1 MLLQSPIAS
10 IFIIYS
16 KPYSLYYQLLNNSTI
31 FNMEKDI
38 DIIIYGATGF
48 TGKLCVRYFQ
58 SLDTMVTWA
67 IAGRNLT
74 KLQKVAEDNQ
84 AKVEIL
90 VADSDDEVALDTL
103 TSRAKVILSTAG
115 PFHRYG
121 SKLVAS
127 CVKNS
132 SHYVD
137 ITGENF
143 WVKDLIETHHEEAA
157 RKGIRII
164 PSCGF
169 DSIPSDLGTFF
180 AAKSLG
186 KPIRRIE
193 SFHSYQGG
201 ASGGTLETMFSMGEL
216 DLGDDLTNPF
226 LLNPEDSYS
235 YEQKKLSGDRVG
247 ISKKPE
253 IKAWSGP
260 FIMATANT
268 RVVRRSEALLA
279 LRQESYGSNFTYQEH
294 AYHKS
299 WFSAV
304 SSLVLTG
311 LSVLVLLSPL
321 KRLVKPFLPKPGE
334 GPSETVQENGWFD
347 CKFIVESEDGTKS
360 VFNMSGKG
368 DPGYKVTSKLVSEC
382 ALCLTEDANSLP
394 GGSEYGGVLTS
405 ASGLGQSLIT
415 RLKKV
420 GITFKGPL

>member
-1 MLLQSPIAS
+1 MD
-10 IFIIYS
+10 
-16 KPYSLYYQLLNNSTI
+16 
-31 FNMEKDI
+31 KDI

-48 TGKLCVRYFQ
+48 TGQLCVKYFQ
-58 SLDTMVTWA
+58 SLETTAKWA
-67 IAGRNLT
+67 IAGRNQE
-74 KLQKVAEDNQ
+74 KLRKVAEENL
-84 AKVEIL
+84 AEVEIL
-90 VADSDDEVALDTL
+90 IADSHDEVALDNLTL
-103 TSRAKVILSTAG
+103 RAKVILSTAG

-127 CVKNS
+127 CLKNNT
-132 SHYVD
+132 HYVD

-143 WVKDLIETHHEEAA
+143 WVKGLIENHHEEAA

-180 AAKSLG
+180 AAKALSQ
-186 KPIRRIE
+186 PIKRIE

-216 DLGDDLTNPF
+216 DLGDDLTDPF

-235 YEQKKLSGDRVG
+235 NKQKQLSSDRIG
-247 ISKKPE
+247 IAKKPE
-253 IKAWSGP
+253 INAWSGP
-260 FIMATANT
+260 FIMATAHT
-268 RVVRRSEALLA
+268 RVVRRTEALLA
-279 LRQESYGSNFTYQEH
+279 LRQESYGTDFTYQEH
-294 AYHKS
+294 AFHKS

-304 SSLVLTG
+304 KSLLLTG

-334 GPSETVQENGWFD
+334 GPSESVQENGWFD
-347 CKFIVESEDGTKS
+347 CKYIVETEEGIKK

-382 ALCLTEDANSLP
+382 ALCLIENQDELP
-394 GGSEYGGVLTS
+394 GGKEYGGVLTS
-405 ASGLGQSLIT
+405 ASGLGDPLIA
-415 RLKKV
+415 RLKNA
-420 GITFKGPL
+420 GILFQGPL

>member
-1 MLLQSPIAS
+1 MQ
-10 IFIIYS
+10 
-16 KPYSLYYQLLNNSTI
+16 
-31 FNMEKDI
+31 KDI

-48 TGKLCVRYFQ
+48 TGKLCVKYFQ
-58 SLDTMVTWA
+58 SLDTIVTWA
-67 IAGRNLT
+67 MAGRNLI
-74 KLQKVAEDNQ
+74 KLEKVAKENQ
-84 AKVEIL
+84 TNVEIL
-90 VADSDDEVALDTL
+90 IADSDDEKALDNL
-103 TSRAKVILSTAG
+103 TSRARVILSTTG

-127 CVKNS
+127 CVKNDT
-132 SHYVD
+132 HYVD

-143 WVKDLIETHHEEAA
+143 WVKGLIEKHHKEASA
-157 RKGIRII
+157 KGIRII

-180 AAKSLG
+180 AAKALSQ
-186 KPIRRIE
+186 PIKRIE

-216 DLGDDLTNPF
+216 DLGDDLTDPF

-235 YEQKKLSGDRVG
+235 NKQKQLSSDRVG
-247 ISKKPE
+247 IAKKSE
-253 IKAWSGP
+253 INAWSGP

-268 RVVRRSEALLA
+268 RVVRRTEALLA
-279 LRQESYGSNFTYQEH
+279 LRQESYGADFTYQEH
-294 AYHKS
+294 AFHKS

-304 SSLVLTG
+304 KSLVLTG

-334 GPSETVQENGWFD
+334 GPSESVQENGWFD
-347 CKFIVESEDGTKS
+347 CKYIVETEEGTKK

-382 ALCLTEDANSLP
+382 ALCLIEDLERLP
-394 GGSEYGGVLTS
+394 GGPEYGGVLTS
-405 ASGLGQSLIT
+405 AAGLGSPLIT
-415 RLKKV
+415 RLKKA
-420 GITFKGPL
+420 GISFLGPL

>member
-304 SSLVLTG
+304 SSLLLTE

>member
-1 MLLQSPIAS
+1 MD
-10 IFIIYS
+10 
-16 KPYSLYYQLLNNSTI
+16 
-31 FNMEKDI
+31 KDI

-48 TGKLCVRYFQ
+48 TGQLCVKYFQ
-58 SLDTMVTWA
+58 SLATTAKWA
-67 IAGRNLT
+67 IAGRNQE
-74 KLQKVAEDNQ
+74 KLRKVAEENL
-84 AKVEIL
+84 AEVEIL
-90 VADSDDEVALDTL
+90 IADSDDEVALDNLTL
-103 TSRAKVILSTAG
+103 RAKVILSTAG

-127 CVKNS
+127 CVKNNT
-132 SHYVD
+132 HYVD

-143 WVKDLIETHHEEAA
+143 WVKGLIENHHEEAA

-186 KPIRRIE
+186 KPIKRIE
-193 SFHSYQGG
+193 SFHSYEGG

-226 LLNPEDSYS
+226 LLNPEDSFS
-235 YEQKKLSGDRVG
+235 NEQKQLSGDRVG

-299 WFSAV
+299 WLSAV
-304 SSLVLTG
+304 SSLLLTG

-334 GPSETVQENGWFD
+334 GPSEAVQENGWFD
-347 CKFIVESEDGTKS
+347 CKFIAESEDGTKS
-360 VFNMSGKG
+360 VFNMYGKG

-382 ALCLTEDANSLP
+382 ALCLIEDIEELP
-394 GGSEYGGVLTS
+394 GGRGYGGVLTS
-405 ASGLGQSLIT
+405 ASGLGHSLIS
-415 RLKKV
+415 RLTKA
-420 GITFKGPL
+420 GIDFNGPL

>member
-1 MLLQSPIAS
+1 
-10 IFIIYS
+10 
-16 KPYSLYYQLLNNSTI
+16 
-31 FNMEKDI
+31 MEKDI

-58 SLDTMVTWA
+58 SLDTTVTWA

-74 KLQKVAEDNQ
+74 KLQKVSEDNQ

-127 CVKNS
+127 CVKNN

-143 WVKDLIETHHEEAA
+143 WVKGLIETHHEEAT

-186 KPIRRIE
+186 KPIKRIE
-193 SFHSYQGG
+193 SFHSYEGG

-226 LLNPEDSYS
+226 LLNPQDSYS
-235 YEQKKLSGDRVG
+235 NEQKQLSGDRAG

-279 LRQESYGSNFTYQEH
+279 MRQESYGSNFTYQEH

-334 GPSETVQENGWFD
+334 GPSEAVQENGWFD

>member
-1 MLLQSPIAS
+1 MD
-10 IFIIYS
+10 
-16 KPYSLYYQLLNNSTI
+16 
-31 FNMEKDI
+31 KDI

-48 TGKLCVRYFQ
+48 TGQLCVKYFQ
-58 SLDTMVTWA
+58 SLETPAKWA
-67 IAGRNLT
+67 IAGRNQE
-74 KLQKVAEDNQ
+74 KLRKVAEENL
-84 AKVEIL
+84 AEVEIL
-90 VADSDDEVALDTL
+90 IADSDDEVALDNLTL
-103 TSRAKVILSTAG
+103 RAKVILSTAG

-127 CVKNS
+127 CVKNNT
-132 SHYVD
+132 HYVD

-143 WVKDLIETHHEEAA
+143 WVKGLIENHHEEAA

-186 KPIRRIE
+186 KPIKRIE
-193 SFHSYQGG
+193 SFHSYEGG

-235 YEQKKLSGDRVG
+235 NEQKQLSGDRVG

-299 WFSAV
+299 WLSAV
-304 SSLVLTG
+304 SSLLLTG

-334 GPSETVQENGWFD
+334 GPSEVVQENGWFD
-347 CKFIVESEDGTKS
+347 CKFIAESEDGTKS
-360 VFNMSGKG
+360 VFNMHGKG

-382 ALCLTEDANSLP
+382 ALCLIEDIEELP
-394 GGSEYGGVLTS
+394 GGRGYGGVLTS
-405 ASGLGQSLIT
+405 ASGLGHSLIS
-415 RLKKV
+415 RLTKA
-420 GITFKGPL
+420 GIDFKGPL

>member
-1 MLLQSPIAS
+1 MQ
-10 IFIIYS
+10 
-16 KPYSLYYQLLNNSTI
+16 
-31 FNMEKDI
+31 KDI

-48 TGKLCVRYFQ
+48 TGKLCVKYFQ
-58 SLDTMVTWA
+58 SLDTTVTWA
-67 IAGRNLT
+67 MAGRNLM
-74 KLQKVAEDNQ
+74 KLEKVAKENQ
-84 AKVEIL
+84 TNVEIL
-90 VADSDDEVALDTL
+90 IADSDDEKALDNL
-103 TSRAKVILSTAG
+103 TSRARVILSTTG

-127 CVKNS
+127 CIKNHT
-132 SHYVD
+132 HYVD

-143 WVKDLIETHHEEAA
+143 WVKGLIEKHHKEASA
-157 RKGIRII
+157 KGIRII

-180 AAKSLG
+180 AAKALSQ
-186 KPIRRIE
+186 PIKRIE

-216 DLGDDLTNPF
+216 DLGDDLTDPF

-235 YEQKKLSGDRVG
+235 NKQKQLSSDRVG
-247 ISKKPE
+247 IAKKPE
-253 IKAWSGP
+253 INAWSGP

-268 RVVRRSEALLA
+268 RVVRRTEALLA
-279 LRQESYGSNFTYQEH
+279 LRQESYGADFTYQEH
-294 AYHKS
+294 AFHKS

-304 SSLVLTG
+304 KSLVLTG

-334 GPSETVQENGWFD
+334 GPSESVQENGWFD
-347 CKFIVESEDGTKS
+347 CKYIVETEEGTKK

-382 ALCLTEDANSLP
+382 ALCLIEDLERLP
-394 GGSEYGGVLTS
+394 GGPEYGGVLTS
-405 ASGLGQSLIT
+405 AAGLGSPLIT
-415 RLKKV
+415 RLKKA
-420 GITFKGPL
+420 GISFLGPL

>member
-1 MLLQSPIAS
+1 MD
-10 IFIIYS
+10 
-16 KPYSLYYQLLNNSTI
+16 
-31 FNMEKDI
+31 KDI

-48 TGKLCVRYFQ
+48 TGQLCVKYFQ
-58 SLDTMVTWA
+58 SLETRAKWA
-67 IAGRNLT
+67 IAGRNQE
-74 KLQKVAEDNQ
+74 KLRKVAEENL
-84 AKVEIL
+84 AEVEIL
-90 VADSDDEVALDTL
+90 IADSDDEVALDNLTL
-103 TSRAKVILSTAG
+103 RAKVILSTAG

-127 CVKNS
+127 CVKNNT
-132 SHYVD
+132 HYVD

-143 WVKDLIETHHEEAA
+143 WVKGLIENHHEEAA

-186 KPIRRIE
+186 KPIKRIE
-193 SFHSYQGG
+193 SFHSYEGG

-235 YEQKKLSGDRVG
+235 NEQKQLSGDRVG

-299 WFSAV
+299 WLSAV
-304 SSLVLTG
+304 SSFLLTG

-321 KRLVKPFLPKPGE
+321 KRLVKPLLPKPGE
-334 GPSETVQENGWFD
+334 GPSEAVQENGWFD
-347 CKFIVESEDGTKS
+347 CKFIAESEDGTKS
-360 VFNMSGKG
+360 VFNMHGKG
-368 DPGYKVTSKLVSEC
+368 DPGYQVTSKLVSEC
-382 ALCLTEDANSLP
+382 ALCLIEDIEELP
-394 GGSEYGGVLTS
+394 GGRGYGGVLTS
-405 ASGLGQSLIT
+405 ASGLGHSLIS
-415 RLKKV
+415 RLTKA
-420 GITFKGPL
+420 GIDFRGPL

>member
-304 SSLVLTG
+304 SSLLLTG

>member
-1 MLLQSPIAS
+1 M
-10 IFIIYS
+10 
-16 KPYSLYYQLLNNSTI
+16 K
-31 FNMEKDI
+31 KDI

-382 ALCLTEDANSLP
+382 ALCLTQDANSLP

-420 GITFKGPL
+420 GISFKGPL

>member
-1 MLLQSPIAS
+1 MQ
-10 IFIIYS
+10 
-16 KPYSLYYQLLNNSTI
+16 
-31 FNMEKDI
+31 KDI

-48 TGKLCVRYFQ
+48 TGKLCVKYFQ
-58 SLDTMVTWA
+58 SLDTTVTWA
-67 IAGRNLT
+67 MAGRNLI
-74 KLQKVAEDNQ
+74 KLEKVAKENQ
-84 AKVEIL
+84 TNVEIL
-90 VADSDDEVALDTL
+90 IADSDDEKALDNL
-103 TSRAKVILSTAG
+103 TSRARVILSTTG

-127 CVKNS
+127 CIKNHT
-132 SHYVD
+132 HYVD

-143 WVKDLIETHHEEAA
+143 WVKGLIEKHHKEASA
-157 RKGIRII
+157 KGIRII

-180 AAKSLG
+180 AAKALSQ
-186 KPIRRIE
+186 PIKRIE

-216 DLGDDLTNPF
+216 DLGDDLTDPF

-235 YEQKKLSGDRVG
+235 NKQKQLSSDRVG
-247 ISKKPE
+247 IAKKPE
-253 IKAWSGP
+253 INAWSGP

-268 RVVRRSEALLA
+268 RVVRRTEALLA
-279 LRQESYGSNFTYQEH
+279 LRQESYGADFTYQEY
-294 AYHKS
+294 AFHKS

-304 SSLVLTG
+304 KSLVLTG

-334 GPSETVQENGWFD
+334 GPSESVQENGWFD
-347 CKFIVESEDGTKS
+347 CKYIVETEEGTKK

-382 ALCLTEDANSLP
+382 ALCLIEDLERLP
-394 GGSEYGGVLTS
+394 GGPEYGGVLTS
-405 ASGLGQSLIT
+405 AAGLGSPLIT
-415 RLKKV
+415 RLKKA
-420 GITFKGPL
+420 GISFLGPL

>member
-1 MLLQSPIAS
+1 MQ
-10 IFIIYS
+10 
-16 KPYSLYYQLLNNSTI
+16 
-31 FNMEKDI
+31 KDI

-48 TGKLCVRYFQ
+48 TGKLCVKYFQ
-58 SLDTMVTWA
+58 SLDTTVTWA
-67 IAGRNLT
+67 MAGRNLI
-74 KLQKVAEDNQ
+74 KLEKVAKENQ
-84 AKVEIL
+84 TNVEIL
-90 VADSDDEVALDTL
+90 IADSDDEKALDNL
-103 TSRAKVILSTAG
+103 TSRARVILSTTG

-127 CVKNS
+127 CVKNDT
-132 SHYVD
+132 HYVD

-143 WVKDLIETHHEEAA
+143 WVKGLIEKHHKEASA
-157 RKGIRII
+157 KGIRII

-180 AAKSLG
+180 AAKALSQ
-186 KPIRRIE
+186 PIKRIE

-216 DLGDDLTNPF
+216 DLGDDLTDPF

-235 YEQKKLSGDRVG
+235 NKQKQLSSDRVG
-247 ISKKPE
+247 IAKKPE
-253 IKAWSGP
+253 INAWSGP

-268 RVVRRSEALLA
+268 RVVRRTEALLA
-279 LRQESYGSNFTYQEH
+279 LRQESYGADFTYQEH
-294 AYHKS
+294 AFHKS

-304 SSLVLTG
+304 KSLVLTG

-334 GPSETVQENGWFD
+334 GPSESVQENGWFD
-347 CKFIVESEDGTKS
+347 CKYIVETEEGTKK

-382 ALCLTEDANSLP
+382 ALCLIEDLERLP
-394 GGSEYGGVLTS
+394 GGPEYGGVLTS
-405 ASGLGQSLIT
+405 AAGLGSPLIT
-415 RLKKV
+415 RLKKA
-420 GITFKGPL
+420 GISFLGPL

>member
-1 MLLQSPIAS
+1 MQ
-10 IFIIYS
+10 
-16 KPYSLYYQLLNNSTI
+16 
-31 FNMEKDI
+31 KDI

-48 TGKLCVRYFQ
+48 TGKLCVKYFQ
-58 SLDTMVTWA
+58 SLNTTVNWA
-67 IAGRNLT
+67 MAGRNLI
-74 KLQKVAEDNQ
+74 KLEKVAKENQ
-84 AKVEIL
+84 TNVEIL
-90 VADSDDEVALDTL
+90 IADSDDEKALDNL
-103 TSRAKVILSTAG
+103 TSRARVILSTTG

-127 CVKNS
+127 CIKNHT
-132 SHYVD
+132 HYVD

-143 WVKDLIETHHEEAA
+143 WVKGLIEKHHKEASA
-157 RKGIRII
+157 KGIRII

-180 AAKSLG
+180 AAKALSQ
-186 KPIRRIE
+186 PIKRIE

-216 DLGDDLTNPF
+216 DLGDDLTDPF

-235 YEQKKLSGDRVG
+235 NKQKQLSSDRVG
-247 ISKKPE
+247 IAKKPE
-253 IKAWSGP
+253 INAWSGP

-268 RVVRRSEALLA
+268 RVVRRTEALLA
-279 LRQESYGSNFTYQEH
+279 LRQESYGADFTYQEH
-294 AYHKS
+294 AFHKS

-304 SSLVLTG
+304 KSLILTG

-334 GPSETVQENGWFD
+334 GPSESVQENGWFD
-347 CKFIVESEDGTKS
+347 CKYIVETEEGTKK

-382 ALCLTEDANSLP
+382 ALCLIEDLERLP
-394 GGSEYGGVLTS
+394 GGPEYGGVLTS
-405 ASGLGQSLIT
+405 AAGLGSPLIT
-415 RLKKV
+415 RLKKA
-420 GITFKGPL
+420 GISFLGPL